1 VQVPEYTL
9 LTGSTG
15 LLGRYLL
22 RDLLLAGKRIAVI
35 VRPSESQSVQYRI
48 EAILQHWE
56 KKLGTQLG
64 RPICLAG
71 DVTQPLLG
79 LDEESLDWVAKHC
92 TSLIHS
98 AASLTFLEEGDGEPW
113 RTNLEG
119 TRHVL
124 ALCHFADIRQLH
136 YVSTAYV
143 CGMREGTILESELE
157 CGQAFRND
165 YEKSKLQAEQLV
177 RNDKFITNLTVY
189 RPAVIAGDSQTG
201 YTNTYHGLFMY
212 LKIMCILARNTEP
225 GPDGVRRTEVQLHLS
240 GDEQR
245 NVISVD
251 WASAVMCHL
260 FCTPSAHGR
269 TYHLGPRVRMT
280 PRDMISAGCK
290 YFNSTGVEF
299 VGAAEELELDESDL
313 KRHAYDNSTLYRDYE
328 YSDPVFDMTNLH
340 KHASHLPCP
349 EIDES
354 MLFRFMTFGEKD
366 RWGKRRARA
375 PRPWFKA
382 REFFSAVE
390 GHHAISNP
398 PWQVFGLD
406 LIGPGGGQWTLTLQ
420 GEQLLAAEPGLAA
433 ECEHVYTLPTQVLAA
448 IAGES
453 GHTPSRELFAAL
465 R

>member
-1 VQVPEYTL
+1 MQVPEYIL

-22 RDLLLAGKRIAVI
+22 RDLLLAGKKVAVV
-35 VRPSESQSVQYRI
+35 VRPSKSQSVQHRI

-56 KKLGTQLG
+56 KELGTQLS
-64 RPICLAG
+64 RPTCLAG

-79 LDEESLDWVAKHC
+79 LNEEALDWVAQHC

-124 ALCHFADIRQLH
+124 ALCRFAGIRQLH

-225 GPDGVRRTEVQLHLS
+225 GPDGRRHTEVQLHLS

-245 NVISVD
+245 NVIPVD
-251 WASAVMCHL
+251 WAAAVMCHL

-269 TYHLGPRVRMT
+269 TYHLAPRVRMT

-290 YFNSTGVEF
+290 YYNSTGVEF
-299 VGAAEELELDESDL
+299 VGPAEKLELDDSDL

-328 YSDPVFDMTNLH
+328 YSDPVFDMTNLDEH
-340 KHASHLPCP
+340 SEHLPCP
-349 EIDES
+349 EIDEP
-354 MLFRFMTFGEKD
+354 MIFRFMAFGEKD
-366 RWGKRRARA
+366 RWGKRRPRA
-375 PRPWFKA
+375 PQPWFDA
-382 REFFSAVE
+382 REFFAAVV
-390 GHHAISNP
+390 GQHAISNP
-398 PWQVFGLD
+398 PWQILGLD

-433 ECEHVYTLPTQVLAA
+433 KCEHVYTLPTQVLAV

-453 GHTPSRELFAAL
+453 EHSPSRKLFAAL
-465 R
+465 M